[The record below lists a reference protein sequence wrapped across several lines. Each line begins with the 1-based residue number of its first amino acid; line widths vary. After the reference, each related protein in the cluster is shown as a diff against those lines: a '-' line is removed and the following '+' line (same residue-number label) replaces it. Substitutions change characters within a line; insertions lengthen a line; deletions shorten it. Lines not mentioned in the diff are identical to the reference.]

1 VSDSGLLFLDT
12 SVVLHVARGK
22 ATGEAL
28 DRAFGLRARPDR
40 PLISIIT
47 VGELLAFAKQRGWG
61 STKVDRVKELV
72 EELVVVDV
80 RNQSVMDRYAE
91 IDTFMVKHGHLVG
104 DNDVWIAATA
114 SAAGAVL
121 LTTDKDFD
129 PMHDRFLTRVYFD
142 PRVA

>member
-1 VSDSGLLFLDT
+1 VSDSGLLLLDT
-12 SVVLHVARGK
+12 NVVLHVARGK

-28 DRAFGLRARPDR
+28 DRAFGLRARSDR

-47 VGELLAFAKQRGWG
+47 VGELLSFARQRGWG
-61 STKVDRVKELV
+61 SAKVDRLKALV

-80 RNQSVMDRYAE
+80 RSQSIMDRYAE
-91 IDTFMVKHGHLVG
+91 IDTFMVKHGHRAG
-104 DNDVWIAATA
+104 DNDVWIGATA

-129 PMHDRFLTRVYFD
+129 PMHDRF
-142 PRVA
+142 

>member
-1 VSDSGLLFLDT
+1 MSDSGLLLLDT
-12 SVVLHVARGK
+12 SVVLHVVRGK

-47 VGELLAFAKQRGWG
+47 VGELLAFARQRGWG
-61 STKVDRVKELV
+61 SAKVDRLKELV

-80 RNQSVMDRYAE
+80 RSQSVLDRYAE
-91 IDTFMVKHGHLVG
+91 IDTFMVKHGHLIG

-121 LTTDKDFD
+121 LTTDRDFD
-129 PMHDRFLTRVYFD
+129 PMHDRFLSRVYFD